1 MVWVAPL
8 AIAVL
13 FLAGSAHARPGS
25 LDPTF
30 GAGGKVLTNIG
41 LSSEIRGVAL
51 QRDRKIV
58 AAGQWSDGRGLYS
71 ALARYKRN
79 GSPDRSFGHRGVVA
93 SKEDAAWAVAIQSD
107 QKIVVAGG
115 SGGRFAVFRYSSRG
129 RLDRSFGSGGK
140 VISPFEAFGRA
151 LGVAIDATG
160 RIVAVGRVYV
170 DGAGRLAVA
179 RFLSD
184 GRLDPTFGDQGAVVT
199 RVTGSASAWSVR
211 IQADG
216 RIVVA
221 GSSFV
226 GHIAPADNV
235 RRLGGTWG
243 NRAFGHS
250 NSVVVRYEP
259 DGTLDQSFGSA
270 GIVEKAQGEFADF
283 NDLLLQRDGKITL
296 VGSVDY
302 RFMLVRYRKDGSPDP
317 SFGEGLEPGV
327 VRTRSAYLSGA
338 YAGALQRDGKIVAGG
353 YGTEYGNKPLGFT
366 LARYRS
372 NGLLDQSFGRHGVV
386 TTRVTPDGFD
396 VVNALALQRDGK
408 IVAAGSAVVGG
419 KERFALARYMGS
431 YTCHVPRVKGKLLRV
446 AKRKIRRAHCSVGR
460 VKRAYSSEVEK
471 SHVISQRPKAGSR
484 RPDRAKIR
492 LAISKG
498 RRPAAR

>member
-1 MVWVAPL
+1 MGMRNTRPLGWMVWVAPL

-296 VGSVDY
+296 VGSV
-302 RFMLVRYRKDGSPDP
+302 
-317 SFGEGLEPGV
+317 
-327 VRTRSAYLSGA
+327 
-338 YAGALQRDGKIVAGG
+338 
-353 YGTEYGNKPLGFT
+353 
-366 LARYRS
+366 
-372 NGLLDQSFGRHGVV
+372 
-386 TTRVTPDGFD
+386 
-396 VVNALALQRDGK
+396 
-408 IVAAGSAVVGG
+408 
-419 KERFALARYMGS
+419 
-431 YTCHVPRVKGKLLRV
+431 
-446 AKRKIRRAHCSVGR
+446 
-460 VKRAYSSEVEK
+460 
-471 SHVISQRPKAGSR
+471 
-484 RPDRAKIR
+484 
-492 LAISKG
+492 
-498 RRPAAR
+498 